1 MVRGQQYKDG
11 PYRQWPEFW
20 PGNRSNDSIVTQFA
34 DRAADA
40 IRNLH
45 PDQPAD
51 AGEPDK
57 SVSLRQQIS
66 EAQETVAAWPKWM
79 TRSAKV
85 HEPWLRR
92 RAMTDSERDRL
103 DDLKALLRQPVKAQ
117 DLMDPK
123 TGRPMDN
130 ADAADALDARDAEI
144 KRLRE
149 ELVQALGDL
158 EHIEQ
163 SASNRE
169 ASDCERTAEAAIE
182 RICTALNGGDDG

>member
-1 MVRGQQYKDG
+1 
-11 PYRQWPEFW
+11 
-20 PGNRSNDSIVTQFA
+20 
-34 DRAADA
+34 
-40 IRNLH
+40 
-45 PDQPAD
+45 
-51 AGEPDK
+51 
-57 SVSLRQQIS
+57 
-66 EAQETVAAWPKWM
+66 
-79 TRSAKV
+79 
-85 HEPWLRR
+85 
-92 RAMTDSERDRL
+92 MTDSERDRL